1 VCGWEMKGFKKH
13 AQECAHLGG
22 SVSMVG
28 MGCAAGWP
36 WVLLDCS
43 MGTGGTPNPFMSLC
57 ATAQGEPQNTPC

>member
-1 VCGWEMKGFKKH
+1 MCGWKTEGFKKH

-22 SVSMVG
+22 LVSMVG
-28 MGCAAGWP
+28 MGCAEGWP

-43 MGTGGTPNPFMSLC
+43 VALEEHPTHCMSLC